1 MVLPFPHADVLP
13 AAFAAFLTVAA
24 PSRSRR
30 FVAAAGTLLAALALA
45 GLRTATAA
53 GHRLADLPHSFQLI
67 TLVLALLGAGLV
79 LFALAGQRP
88 TPIPKAEPA
97 PDLIPRE
104 RWLTLHV
111 LAVLGALVSPGLH
124 LFMGLVLTG
133 AYAGFRWSR
142 PRQPPLVLG
151 PVLLLLTG
159 CWYLLARVAGPMP
172 LLLGQLGQAPYS
184 AAFELGVA
192 GGLLLVAAALLGLV
206 PLHLVGRG
214 PLTPILGAV
223 LLVRVAAV
231 AVPGGLVHWQP
242 VLYPVA
248 LVTTLFAAV
257 TRRPDLALLGVA
269 TVGVGSGYPVAGWC
283 GVLLVALVVALR
295 GHDWLERSGRR
306 LTLPGRGALVTVVVA
321 GGGSLVPLLA
331 GGLAAE
337 TFYTAL
343 VALGAG
349 AALLTAAWHLR
360 R

>member
-1 MVLPFPHADVLP
+1 MLLSLPHADVLP
-13 AAFAAFLTVAA
+13 AAFAALLTVAA

-30 FVAAAGTLLAALALA
+30 FVAGAGTLLVALALA

-53 GHRLADLPHSFQLI
+53 GDRLADLPLSFQVI

-79 LFALAGQRP
+79 LSALAGGRP
-88 TPIPKAEPA
+88 TLSPGAGLA

-111 LAVLGALVSPGLH
+111 LAVLGALVAPGLH

-142 PRQPPLVLG
+142 PGQPPLVLG

-172 LLLGQLGQAPYS
+172 LLLGQLGEAPYS

-192 GGLLLVAAALLGLV
+192 GGLLLAAAALLGLV

-214 PLTPILGAV
+214 PLTPILGAA

-242 VLYPVA
+242 ILYPVA

-257 TRRPDLALLGVA
+257 ARRPDLALLGVA
-269 TVGVGSGYPVAGWC
+269 TAGVGSGYPVAGWC
-283 GVLLVALVVALR
+283 GVLVIALVVALR
-295 GHDWLERSGRR
+295 GHAWLERSGRR
-306 LTLPGRGALVTVVVA
+306 LTLPGRGVLGAMVVT
-321 GGGSLVPLLA
+321 GGGSLIPLLA

-343 VALGAG
+343 IALSAS
-349 AALLTAAWHLR
+349 AALLATAWQLR